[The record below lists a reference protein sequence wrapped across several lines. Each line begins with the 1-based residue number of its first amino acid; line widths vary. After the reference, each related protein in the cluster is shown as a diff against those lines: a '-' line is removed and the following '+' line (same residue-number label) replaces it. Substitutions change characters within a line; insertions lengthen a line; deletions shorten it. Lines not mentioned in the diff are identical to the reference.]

1 MVAVR
6 VWGVSFSAETES
18 DAEIAAR
25 VRVEVRF
32 RAVTEVAD
40 GAPVIEV
47 ANRYGVS
54 RQTVTAWRKRYAASG
69 LGGVSDR
76 SRRPRT
82 SPNQISP
89 QVEATICEMRRTHRR
104 WGARRIVYELGRLD
118 PYAPAPARATVHRV
132 LVRNGL
138 VNPQEQLHKR
148 VYKRW
153 EREAPMHLWQLDL
166 VGGVF
171 LAGGRECKLLTG
183 IDDHS
188 RFVTVAAVLE
198 QPSGSAVCEAF
209 VGAMNRWGVPFE
221 VLTDNGNQFTGRHT
235 RPLPVEVLFERT
247 CREYGITARLTKRRS
262 PTTTGKIERFHRTL
276 RRELLDETG
285 AFDTIETAQT
295 AIDEWVHA
303 YNTCRPHQSLNMAT
317 PASVFRS
324 RSTDPDT
331 MPSKPVGA
339 EIRPEAEVVR
349 PAPTV
354 ADQSSSAIEFDTV
367 VPPSGV
373 VTIAGVQQVWVG
385 KKLCAAQCRDV
396 G

>member
-1 MVAVR
+1 M
-6 VWGVSFSAETES
+6 
-18 DAEIAAR
+18 I
-25 VRVEVRF
+25 
-32 RAVTEVAD
+32 
-40 GAPVIEV
+40 
-47 ANRYGVS
+47 
-54 RQTVTAWRKRYAASG
+54 
-69 LGGVSDR
+69 
-76 SRRPRT
+76 
-82 SPNQISP
+82 
-89 QVEATICEMRRTHRR
+89 H
-104 WGARRIVYELGRLD
+104 
-118 PYAPAPARATVHRV
+118 
-132 LVRNGL
+132 
-138 VNPQEQLHKR
+138 
-148 VYKRW
+148 
-153 EREAPMHLWQLDL
+153 
-166 VGGVF
+166 
-171 LAGGRECKLLTG
+171 
-183 IDDHS
+183 
-188 RFVTVAAVLE
+188 
-198 QPSGSAVCEAF
+198 
-209 VGAMNRWGVPFE
+209 
-221 VLTDNGNQFTGRHT
+221 
-235 RPLPVEVLFERT
+235 
-247 CREYGITARLTKRRS
+247 
-262 PTTTGKIERFHRTL
+262 
-276 RRELLDETG
+276 LDETG

>member
-1 MVAVR
+1 M
-6 VWGVSFSAETES
+6 WGVSFSAETES

-69 LGGVSDR
+69 LGGLSDR

-295 AIDEWVHA
+295 AI
-303 YNTCRPHQSLNMAT
+303 CQRRPK
-317 PASVFRS
+317 
-324 RSTDPDT
+324 TDPLST
-331 MPSKPVGA
+331 V
-339 EIRPEAEVVR
+339 EI
-349 PAPTV
+349 
-354 ADQSSSAIEFDTV
+354 
-367 VPPSGV
+367 
-373 VTIAGVQQVWVG
+373 
-385 KKLCAAQCRDV
+385 
-396 G
+396 

>member
-1 MVAVR
+1 
-6 VWGVSFSAETES
+6 
-18 DAEIAAR
+18 
-25 VRVEVRF
+25 
-32 RAVTEVAD
+32 
-40 GAPVIEV
+40 
-47 ANRYGVS
+47 
-54 RQTVTAWRKRYAASG
+54 
-69 LGGVSDR
+69 
-76 SRRPRT
+76 
-82 SPNQISP
+82 
-89 QVEATICEMRRTHRR
+89 MRRTHRR

-247 CREYGITARLTKRRS
+247 CREYGITARLT
-262 PTTTGKIERFHRTL
+262 
-276 RRELLDETG
+276 
-285 AFDTIETAQT
+285 
-295 AIDEWVHA
+295 
-303 YNTCRPHQSLNMAT
+303 SLSRCLCKNVT
-317 PASVFRS
+317 PDFL
-324 RSTDPDT
+324 
-331 MPSKPVGA
+331 
-339 EIRPEAEVVR
+339 VVR
-349 PAPTV
+349 GFSRGAVRSGRGRPVRAV
-354 ADQSSSAIEFDTV
+354 RGLASS
-367 VPPSGV
+367 
-373 VTIAGVQQVWVG
+373 W
-385 KKLCAAQCRDV
+385 
-396 G
+396 